1 MRVIYQNSKD
11 MKRTKSIFAIGLA
24 LMGIMALGSC
34 KLSNDRNIK
43 NIDKKFYNRDGL
55 VTLGSQ
61 GNADKYTMG
70 GASLDAK
77 KVKELEIDWLGD
89 EVSICAYDGNE
100 LVFSETSDETL
111 ADNTTVHY
119 RLDDDGT
126 LEIVFGKPGVK
137 MEGKEVPDKRL
148 TVKVPRTLLLEK
160 VELNGI
166 GYTVQMD
173 SVRCEDL
180 EVNHVSNNIVLN
192 ECEIET
198 VEVNGV
204 STIVEATFSKLPE
217 EMELNNVSGSTMLY
231 VPENAGISIESSG
244 LISDFESD
252 LPCSRKG
259 SKRIIGDGSCKIESN
274 TVTGSLE
281 IHVKD

>member
-1 MRVIYQNSKD
+1 
-11 MKRTKSIFAIGLA
+11 MKRTKSIFAISLA

-70 GASLDAK
+70 GASLDAS

-89 EVSICAYDGNE
+89 SVTISTYDGNE
-100 LVFSETSDETL
+100 LVFSETSEESLVDSRTM
-111 ADNTTVHY
+111 HY

-148 TVKVPRTLLLEK
+148 TVMVPRTLLLEK
-160 VELNGI
+160 VELNGV
-166 GYTVQMD
+166 GYNVLMD

-180 EVNHVSNNIVLN
+180 EANHVWSSITLN
-192 ECEIET
+192 ECEIEN

-204 STIVEATFSKLPE
+204 STIVEATFSKMPE

-231 VPENAGISIESSG
+231 VPENAGISIVSSG

-252 LPCSRKG
+252 LPCVRKG

-274 TVTGSLE
+274 AVTGKLK
-281 IHVKD
+281 IRAKDQQP

>member
-1 MRVIYQNSKD
+1 
-11 MKRTKSIFAIGLA
+11 MKRTKSIFAIGIA

-70 GASLDAK
+70 GASLDAS

-89 EVSICAYDGNE
+89 SVTIHTYDGNE
-100 LVFSETSDETL
+100 LVFSETSEESLVDSRTM
-111 ADNTTVHY
+111 HY

-148 TVKVPRTLLLEK
+148 TVMVPRTLQLER

-166 GYTVQMD
+166 GYNVLMD

-180 EVNHVSNNIVLN
+180 EANHVSSSITLN
-192 ECEIET
+192 ECEIEN

-204 STIVEATFSKLPE
+204 STIVEATFSKMPE

-259 SKRIIGDGSCKIESN
+259 SKHIIGDGSCKIEN
-274 TVTGSLE
+274 NAVTGKLK
-281 IHVKD
+281 IRAKDQQP